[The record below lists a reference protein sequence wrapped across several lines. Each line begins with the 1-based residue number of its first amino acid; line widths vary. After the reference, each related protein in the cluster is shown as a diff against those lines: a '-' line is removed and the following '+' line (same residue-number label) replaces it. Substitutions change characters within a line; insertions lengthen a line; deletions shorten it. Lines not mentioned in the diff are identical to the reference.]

1 MSDWLLFSAERH
13 IAVNLEE
20 IEKLPRGCLTKKKIK
35 GKEYQYLQWREG
47 NKTRSKYIRADLT
60 EDIRK
65 QLTVRKKTY
74 SAKLKNQFMPA

>member
-1 MSDWLLFSAERH
+1 MLEVQLLDEYFRGERH

-47 NKTRSKYIRADLT
+47 KIRADFL
-60 EDIRK
+60 
-65 QLTVRKKTY
+65 LSY
-74 SAKLKNQFMPA
+74 SAKLQNQFMPA